1 MATVVAAVPVGAAV
15 EAPDTPAVVPD
26 DEPLADIVVEPEL
39 GQIVTEGVRA
49 PEHFFACH
57 FWSNFG
63 PCKEKM
69 VKIGE

>member
-1 MATVVAAVPVGAAV
+1 MATVVAALVAPAVGA
-15 EAPDTPAVVPD
+15 PDAAVVPD
-26 DEPLADIVVEPEL
+26 DEPLADAVVEPEL